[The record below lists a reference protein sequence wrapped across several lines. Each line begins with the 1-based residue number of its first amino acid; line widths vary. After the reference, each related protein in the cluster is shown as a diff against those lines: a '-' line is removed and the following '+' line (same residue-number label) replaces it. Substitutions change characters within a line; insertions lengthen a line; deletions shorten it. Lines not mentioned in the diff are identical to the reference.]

1 MDKVLISRLLKIGGI
16 IAAFAILFA
25 VDAWLYEN
33 KNSKLPPVRSELE
46 EEEQFAE
53 EANFGG
59 DRTADGQTVT
69 KEEPSNNE
77 NEDTKSVMQQKP
89 SEITIK
95 SSEIKISSRPS
106 ISPQVAGANSV
117 VAEKIQYQ
125 ILAPSISRAMGLSF
139 KYPANIF
146 RISSGKASLLL
157 FSQYSFVS
165 NFSGLSGQ
173 KMSHNYS
180 IEFVNYNNDLQEALK
195 KEMPYAVGQIF
206 KDGKFVPAPGYA
218 EKFSF
223 AGKDGF
229 VVMEGAEGLN
239 MHYFFLPKTSK
250 TSLVIRFKFIGEN
263 LKPKLS
269 ETEQKKYFNEVL
281 SSLVIKK

>member
-33 KNSKLPPVRSELE
+33 KNNKFPPVRSELE
-46 EEEQFAE
+46 EEEQFTE
-53 EANFGG
+53 EADLGG
-59 DRTADGQTVT
+59 DRTVGGQIAT
-69 KEEPSNNE
+69 KEEFSNNE
-77 NEDTKSVMQQKP
+77 IEDANSDTQQKP

-95 SSEIKISSRPS
+95 SSEIKISSKPS
-106 ISPQVAGANSV
+106 IKPQVAGVNSV
-117 VAEKIQYQ
+117 LTEKIQYQ
-125 ILAPSISRAMGLSF
+125 ILAPNISRAMGFSF

-146 RISSGKASLLL
+146 KVSAGKTSLLL
-157 FSQYSFVS
+157 FSQYSFIS

-180 IEFVNYNNDLQEALK
+180 IEFVNYNSDLQEALK

-206 KDGKFVPAPGYA
+206 KDGKFVPVPGYA
-218 EKFSF
+218 EKFSL
-223 AGKDGF
+223 AGQDGF

-239 MHYFFLPKTSK
+239 MHYFFLPKTAK

-269 ETEQKKYFNEVL
+269 EIEQKKYFNEVL